1 MTFRVEDLTVTLL
14 PERYEIEDAAAC
26 TKCTKCTARTGDPS
40 QCSNPSEQ
48 GCECC
53 EKNSQAPKPK
63 RTKSSMAEH
72 DLAILR
78 SQLDEFLASLNK

>member
-40 QCSNPSEQ
+40 ACSNPSEQ
-48 GCECC
+48 GCVCC
-53 EKNSQAPKPK
+53 ERNSDAPTKPK
-63 RTKSSMAEH
+63 AAMAEQ
-72 DLAILR
+72 DLAELR
-78 SQLDEFLASLNK
+78 AQLDQFLASLNK